1 MNGDGQRPD
10 GRWPSSHLSCAV
22 RSSRPFLRRLGM
34 HVPLLALWLA
44 AQSGQGPVIGS
55 LPRATVLV
63 DQPQHRLV
71 IELPAVDVPA
81 AGRAGEIMVGLPLC
95 QVLIPVGASLHSAH
109 VELLDDSGREL
120 PRALLHH
127 FNLTDPEHRE
137 LFIPIGLHLLAA
149 SKETPAITIPR
160 FLFGLPLARGQ
171 RLIAGAMLANTTAT
185 SYHGVRV
192 RLVLRYVPAGRPW
205 PLYRTYPWAID
216 VQYPLGRPPTG
227 SKAFDLPP
235 GRTERFWEGSPAI
248 AGTILGLGG
257 HMHDYGV
264 SLELKDVTNGRVL
277 WHGAPVTDE
286 MGRVLTFPLARF
298 YNWHRLGVHVVPGH
312 RYRLTAVYENRTGSR
327 IRDGGMGAVA
337 GLFVPDHGAEWPAV
351 DTQDTLYQQ
360 DLAATILSGNA
371 DAMADM
377 MMMHQHADP

>member
-1 MNGDGQRPD
+1 
-10 GRWPSSHLSCAV
+10 
-22 RSSRPFLRRLGM
+22 M

-81 AGRAGEIMVGLPLC
+81 AGRAGEVMVGLPLC

-109 VELLDDSGREL
+109 VELLDDSDREL
-120 PRALLHH
+120 PRELLHH
-127 FNLTDPEHRE
+127 FNLSDPEHRE

-185 SYHGVRV
+185 SYQGVRV

-235 GRTERFWEGSPAI
+235 GPTQRFWEGSPAI
-248 AGTILGLGG
+248 SGTILGLGG
-257 HMHDYGV
+257 HLHDYGV
-264 SLELKDVTNGRVL
+264 SLELRDMTASRVL
-277 WHGAPVTDE
+277 WRGTPQTDGA
-286 MGRVLTFPLARF
+286 GRVMSFPLARF
-298 YNWHRLGVHVVPGH
+298 YTWYRLGLHVLSTH
-312 RYRLTAVYENRTGSR
+312 RYRLTAVYENPTGHP

-337 GLFVPDHGAEWPAV
+337 GLFVPDRGATWPAV
-351 DTQDTLYQQ
+351 DTTDTLYQQ
-360 DLAATILSGNA
+360 DLAATIRAGSG
-371 DAMADM
+371 DMADM
-377 MMMHQHADP
+377 MVSHRSDP